1 VAEVLSTTATAVF
14 DDAAHYAR
22 LYGSAPRRFAFGAET
37 LEEALAWQEEF
48 RPELRRALGLEN
60 MEADLEGH
68 EPRAE
73 KTDEADMGSYV
84 RERWWLW
91 TEPNLPLP
99 FWLLV
104 PKGAE
109 GPLPVVLTP
118 HGHGSPDMYV
128 GISRN
133 EEERRKIEEGDRD
146 VAVQAV
152 REGYIALAPTAR
164 GFGETRAAAD
174 REAERLSSCRTREL
188 HGLLVGRTAIGER
201 VWDVSRLL
209 DWALARP
216 DVDGSRIAITGNSG
230 GGTVSLFA
238 AACDERIAVAAP
250 SSYFCT
256 FAGSI
261 GSIHHCDCNYV
272 PGIMRLGE
280 MHDVAGLVAPRPF
293 LAIAGREDEIFPIRH
308 VREAFGRLK
317 SVYEVM
323 GVPDRAELHE
333 GDGGHRYYAAAS
345 WPFVRKWFGRAATA
359 GGRTEE
365 MERPP

>member
-1 VAEVLSTTATAVF
+1 MGEVQAATATAAF

-22 LYGSAPRRFAFGAET
+22 LYGSAPRKFAFEAET
-37 LEEALAWQEEF
+37 AEEALAWQEEF

-60 MEADLEGH
+60 MEADLEGFQ
-68 EPRAE
+68 PRAE
-73 KTDEADMGSYV
+73 KTDEADMGAYV
-84 RERWWLW
+84 RERWRLW
-91 TEPNLPLP
+91 TEPDLPLP

-109 GPLPVVLTP
+109 GALPVVLTP

-128 GISRN
+128 GIFRN

-146 VAVQAV
+146 IAVQAV

-164 GFGETRAAAD
+164 GFGETRTAAD
-174 REAERLSSCRTREL
+174 READNLTSCRTRLL

-209 DWALARP
+209 DWALARD
-216 DVDGSRIAITGNSG
+216 DVDGSQVAITGNSG
-230 GGTVSLFA
+230 GGTISLFA
-238 AACDERIAVAAP
+238 AALDGRISVSVP

-261 GSIHHCDCNYV
+261 GPIWHCECNYV
-272 PGIMRLGE
+272 PGILRLGE
-280 MHDVAGLVAPRPF
+280 MYDIAGLVAPRPF
-293 LAIAGREDEIFPIRH
+293 LAIAGKEDPLFPIRH

-323 GVPDRAELHE
+323 GVPERAELHE
-333 GDGGHRYYAAAS
+333 GQGGHRYYAAAS
-345 WPFVRKWFGRAATA
+345 WPFVRKWFDRAASA
-359 GGRTEE
+359 Q
-365 MERPP
+365 